1 MTQTAQPGKGVCSLL
16 GRCLQGVSGYFCLLA
31 LPTSPS
37 PAPSKDLLSSPA
49 ELAGPLQGN
58 QEADPE

>member
-1 MTQTAQPGKGVCSLL
+1 MTQTAQPGKDVPCWGAVC
-16 GRCLQGVSGYFCLLA
+16 RAFQDICLLA
-31 LPTSPS
+31 LPKSPL